1 MQLRGDAQINSFLL
15 SKVKSRSFATA
26 FPIAEKFVATFHND
40 LPMYLLQNYLKGVDI
55 NNIKEYKGLSV
66 KQALPVKNVQL
77 RQGAFVKDGVM
88 YLDFNQIESDF
99 NTKAFAGQG
108 YKSQGLATVDAETF
122 NMGGNYQNL
131 QEYIHFVMERE
142 HLRSITPVG
151 NESREVYEQKL
162 ATRALELSFNF
173 YHMLKAPGVSIA
185 DQFLAIKAK
194 YPQLAEQYMIFDQLG
209 YVNEGA
215 KADSEGNVVQS
226 NNKKLKTL
234 KLTSSRTDKD
244 LANVLHEN
252 LVRLAD
258 PMTVKVENPV
268 QNAEISRFF
277 NRMIVAEY
285 IRAGATKSSN
295 NLASILPKDTL
306 LKLMAEPLKEITEMK
321 DKSKLLNDYFKR
333 FTDIWNTSNSS
344 TRQRFRNY
352 LYTPDVSSVST
363 SSTDGTQL
371 TKNIQGLFVYPSI
384 AGAGSA
390 KALLEKNSSIMLV
403 YPNFKDSKD
412 VFGVMQK
419 ANNSISFPITQDGKK
434 VLSDETFE
442 ENAKMINDAITAIE
456 TQYENGNEVAFPEQ
470 GLTVVNGKDMLA
482 AAPRT
487 KNYMV
492 LELYKRLNYVMPGSE
507 TDAALRK
514 QMQSN
519 QDITDEM
526 VDEFMKKCFGE

>member
-1 MQLRGDAQINSFLL
+1 
-15 SKVKSRSFATA
+15 
-26 FPIAEKFVATFHND
+26 
-40 LPMYLLQNYLKGVDI
+40 
-55 NNIKEYKGLSV
+55 
-66 KQALPVKNVQL
+66 
-77 RQGAFVKDGVM
+77 
-88 YLDFNQIESDF
+88 
-99 NTKAFAGQG
+99 
-108 YKSQGLATVDAETF
+108 
-122 NMGGNYQNL
+122 
-131 QEYIHFVMERE
+131 
-142 HLRSITPVG
+142 
-151 NESREVYEQKL
+151 
-162 ATRALELSFNF
+162 
-173 YHMLKAPGVSIA
+173 
-185 DQFLAIKAK
+185 
-194 YPQLAEQYMIFDQLG
+194 
-209 YVNEGA
+209 
-215 KADSEGNVVQS
+215 
-226 NNKKLKTL
+226 
-234 KLTSSRTDKD
+234 
-244 LANVLHEN
+244 
-252 LVRLAD
+252 
-258 PMTVKVENPV
+258 
-268 QNAEISRFF
+268 
-277 NRMIVAEY
+277 
-285 IRAGATKSSN
+285 
-295 NLASILPKDTL
+295 
-306 LKLMAEPLKEITEMK
+306 
-321 DKSKLLNDYFKR
+321 
-333 FTDIWNTSNSS
+333 
-344 TRQRFRNY
+344 
-352 LYTPDVSSVST
+352 VSSVST